1 MASAPRV
8 VQLFPSDPRSPIPEA
23 VRLDDVVYAHA
34 TSPADPVTGRMPEG
48 LVPQMAQALQ
58 NMRVVLERA
67 GASLDNVA
75 RVTGYTTRVEERDA
89 MYEPWDALFPDPS
102 DRPAFK
108 VLGTPLPPGV
118 LVQLDMLAL
127 VGERRRRIDIPGVT
141 ARDPTVIVGNW
152 VFSSRLHGT
161 DPSTGETPESAEG
174 QVKHAFDNVR
184 RLIEIA
190 GGTTRN
196 ITQITAFYRDTA
208 NVKIAEQYL
217 ERMFPDPGARP
228 SFHALDAF
236 IRPHL
241 AIMLEMTA
249 KL

>member
-1 MASAPRV
+1 MASAPRI
-8 VQLFPSDPRSPIPEA
+8 VQVFASDPTSPIPEA
-23 VRLDDVVYAHA
+23 LRVNDTVYAHA
-34 TSPADPVTGRMPEG
+34 LTPRDPSTGLAPEG
-48 LVPQMAQALQ
+48 LASQMSQALQ
-58 NMRVVLERA
+58 NMQAVLERA

-75 RVTGYTTRVEERDA
+75 RVTGYTTRVEERETL
-89 MYEPWDALFPDPS
+89 YEPWDALFPDPN

-108 VLGTPLPPGV
+108 VLGAQLPPGA

-127 VGERRRRIDIPGVT
+127 VGARRKRIDIEGVP

-152 VFSSRLHGT
+152 VFSSRVHGT
-161 DPSTGETPESAEG
+161 DPQTGQTPESGER
-174 QVKHAFDNVR
+174 QVELAFENLR

-196 ITQITAFYRDTA
+196 ISQITAFYRDPTNA
-208 NVKIAEQYL
+208 RLAEQYL
-217 ERMFPDPGARP
+217 TRMFPDPSARP
-228 SFHALDAF
+228 RFHALDAF

-249 KL
+249 TL